1 MCFHGLATPVYP
13 STFVHIVL
21 INHYEVKT
29 IHQLTDETGLF
40 GQIKVEWQKE
50 KGEKAWNSSD
60 LKLLMWQTLVNKW

>member
-29 IHQLTDETGLF
+29 IHQLTDETALF
-40 GQIKVEWQKE
+40 GQIKVE
-50 KGEKAWNSSD
+50 
-60 LKLLMWQTLVNKW
+60 